1 MGLPNTLVA
10 SFEII
15 ESYSDAHKIDD
26 SVLLSWCFQ
35 KADIIACQTM
45 DQHGKQ
51 LLKLKLKLELL
62 VGKDIGGGMCL
73 SVCRYAETNSKNAKD
88 NDRNK

>member
-1 MGLPNTLVA
+1 
-10 SFEII
+10 
-15 ESYSDAHKIDD
+15 
-26 SVLLSWCFQ
+26 
-35 KADIIACQTM
+35 M